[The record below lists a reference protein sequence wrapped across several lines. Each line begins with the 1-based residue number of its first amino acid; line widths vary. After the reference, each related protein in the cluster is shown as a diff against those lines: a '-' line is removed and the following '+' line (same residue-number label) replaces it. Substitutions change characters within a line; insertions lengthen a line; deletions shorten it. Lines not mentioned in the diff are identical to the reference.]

1 MDINQYF
8 SNMKYFKNKII
19 VISAKDEPSRKL
31 TLLEFKE
38 NLRLK
43 MEIGYRNSYVAV
55 IDNKRGFVYEK
66 ADKNI
71 IDCSYQIKNNYID
84 IVSAGFD
91 NGNKSSIKIGET
103 EYSKNKRS
111 LNIAIFHY
119 KSLLLVDSFYV
130 DTYEDKS
137 LTIRR

>member
-130 DTYEDKS
+130 DTYEDES